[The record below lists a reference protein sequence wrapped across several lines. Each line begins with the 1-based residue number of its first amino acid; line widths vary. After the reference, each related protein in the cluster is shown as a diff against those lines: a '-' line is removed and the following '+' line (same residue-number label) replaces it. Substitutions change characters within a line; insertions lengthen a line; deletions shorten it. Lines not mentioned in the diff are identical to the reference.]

1 MQLALPPVTI
11 GWVIALLVL
20 ILCVVFVAV
29 GQVPLI
35 IGALIAGAALA
46 RLL

>member
-1 MQLALPPVTI
+1 MNLTFPPITI

-20 ILCVVFVAV
+20 ILCIIFIVTGQLPILV
-29 GQVPLI
+29 GSLI
-35 IGALIAGAALA
+35 GGVALA